1 MPNSPSLKS
10 ELSENV
16 INRIFSWENSLQD
29 ALKYLHLG
37 EYFIGLENADSTQIS
52 YDIGSQKCHI
62 NIAHNTKQGLIEAAL
77 IAFHQV
83 FASGRD
89 GPGFA
94 SNFDQ
99 EIRSVRER
107 MKAYVL
113 EQLLW
118 TKEKYDNTL
127 NTLKETRDSLTAHYD
142 GSAANFSQPS
152 PGIKTFAMRGALLNS
167 EEHNDF
173 LLLTRKMAEFVREL
187 LFNDLPAS

>member
-1 MPNSPSLKS
+1 MPNSPSLRS

-29 ALKYLHLG
+29 ALKYLHLD
-37 EYFIGLENADSTQIS
+37 EYFIGLENADCTQIS
-52 YDIGSQKCHI
+52 YDLGSQKCHI
-62 NIAHNTKQGLIEAAL
+62 NVAHNTKQGLTEAAL
-77 IAFHQV
+77 IACCQIFSKGYQG
-83 FASGRD
+83 A
-89 GPGFA
+89 GFA
-94 SNFDQ
+94 GNYDEQ
-99 EIRSVRER
+99 ILSVRER

-118 TKEKYDNTL
+118 TEKKYNNTL

-173 LLLTRKMAEFVREL
+173 L
-187 LFNDLPAS
+187 